1 VKDNSKEEM
10 QGVSKHIQEHTTDNA
25 AESSSDASPVENPY
39 SNMKLEDPYSSG
51 LDNTLE
57 GFGKSKKNF
66 NASDM
71 FGVAPVK
78 DESEEGVEETN
89 D

>member
-1 VKDNSKEEM
+1 
-10 QGVSKHIQEHTTDNA
+10 
-25 AESSSDASPVENPY
+25 
-39 SNMKLEDPYSSG
+39 MKLEDPYSSG

-78 DESEEGVEETN
+78 DDSEDVEPNDKEASESTSK
-89 D
+89 

>member
-1 VKDNSKEEM
+1 
-10 QGVSKHIQEHTTDNA
+10 
-25 AESSSDASPVENPY
+25 
-39 SNMKLEDPYSSG
+39 MKLEDDPYSSG
-51 LDNTLE
+51 LGNTLE

-78 DESEEGVEETN
+78 DESEEAVE
-89 D
+89 